1 MEELIP
7 ASSAKKFVICGL
19 LQYLKNSSVKF
30 FKWPLTSFKNF
41 LCNCRIN
48 GHCQWEDSEEKL
60 RKNRINGKDFF
71 SELPTSPT
79 KFVCHGL
86 YNHLKSTVSR
96 CFGSLTYFADIYTD
110 IRFAK
115 YLFDN
120 CQYGYGYYSIG
131 VMVFSY
137 IVTCLYIL
145 NIMGSS
151 FMRGIFYP
159 FFHAKSIFMNILGL
173 EIQEDKQDNAIF
185 AHNVKFLE
193 SMVESYFQLNMS
205 FVLVKNYGIVGEL
218 QLHSL
223 VLSTFSIVSNFARRY
238 AYTESNQEPS
248 LFSGH
253 YWSSMAYFLPC
264 WVMVFGLTV
273 FHCSNKYLSPTSF
286 WCLQIPAF
294 LMIVYG
300 MVGVQVLGSE
310 TFQCLEV
317 NILKRIY
324 SVMRKAHLLSVLA
337 LFYHLAI
344 FAMYII
350 DWNYIPEENVFVQ
363 NEFYV
368 CDFTVDKRNSSR
380 KNIIEWEGTNRW
392 PYFLWLF
399 GLPVICQLC
408 MEYCKIWKGKQKFVF
423 NMGHFFEGPLIHDSG
438 DDPI

>member
-1 MEELIP
+1 MGDLIP
-7 ASSAKKFVICGL
+7 TSSAKRFVICGL
-19 LQYLKNSSVKF
+19 LQYLKNISVEI
-30 FKWPLTSFKNF
+30 FKWPFRSFKNI

-48 GHCQWEDSEEKL
+48 GHCQWKYSEEKL
-60 RKNRINGKDFF
+60 QKKRINDKDFF

-79 KFVCHGL
+79 KFVCQGL
-86 YNHLKSTVSR
+86 YNHLKSVVSR

-137 IVTCLYIL
+137 LVTCLYIL

-173 EIQEDKQDNAIF
+173 EIEEDKQDNAIF

-248 LFSGH
+248 LFSGR

-286 WCLQIPAF
+286 WCLQIPAL

-368 CDFTVDKRNSSR
+368 CDVTLDKRNSSR
-380 KNIIEWEGTNRW
+380 KNVIEWEGTDRW
-392 PYFLWLF
+392 PYFLWIF

-408 MEYCKIWKGKQKFVF
+408 VEYYKIWKGKQKFTF